1 MNTFVLIALWF
12 NSAGMQVS
20 MTEVSSA
27 STCYEAKA
35 QIEAYARGTK
45 DRTNMQ
51 VMCVK
56 K

>member
-1 MNTFVLIALWF
+1 MNYILIALWF
-12 NSAGMQVS
+12 NTAGLQVS
-20 MTEVSSA
+20 MTEVTSV

-35 QIEAYARGTK
+35 QIETYAKSTK

-51 VMCVK
+51 VLCIK